1 MCFTLLRFILL
12 PLTLTFS
19 LMEIESK
26 LHAVDWIILAI
37 TLIFIVAY
45 GTYTTRKHASV
56 ADYIKGG
63 NDSRW
68 WTIGLSV
75 MATQA
80 SAITFLST
88 PGQAFHSGMGFVQFY
103 FGLPIAMIIIC
114 VVFIPIYH
122 KLKVY
127 TAYEFLEGR
136 FDLKTR
142 SLAAI
147 LFLIQ
152 RGLAAG
158 ITIFAPA
165 IILSAVLGWDLLTL
179 NIIIGFLVIVYTVS
193 GGTKA
198 VNVTQ
203 KQQMIIIFIGMVIS
217 FCIIM
222 NQLPADI
229 TFSKALDIA
238 GASGKMKVL
247 DFSTDLS
254 NRYTIWTG
262 ILGGTFLMLSYF
274 GTDQSQV
281 QRYLS
286 GKSVRE
292 SQLGLIFN
300 GLLKVPMQFF
310 ILLIGVMVFV
320 FYQFNPSPLNF
331 NPGVNDEVLKSKYS
345 SEYQQ
350 LEAAHAEIENTKKL
364 LFSNGFQEEE
374 QQQVLEL
381 NQRDFLLKEKS
392 KLIIDKI
399 DEENTLDKIESNDK
413 DYVFI
418 YFILNNLPRGLI
430 GLLLAVILSAAM
442 SSTASELNALASTTA
457 MDLYKRNVRGEKS
470 DAHYVKASKWFTLAW
485 GVVAISVA
493 CVANLFENL
502 IELVNIIGS
511 IFYGNVLGI
520 FLLAFFFKKVNGNA
534 VFKAALITQVLIC
547 FIFYFGI
554 YNLESQGLDPIVS
567 YLWLNFIGCIL
578 VSFFSLLFVFKSM
591 NHQSK
596 SVLIVTSLAILK
608 SAYDIVYQDSLNL
621 THVFTLI
628 FLFFFLGFFNID
640 KKAINEKR

>member
-1 MCFTLLRFILL
+1 
-12 PLTLTFS
+12 
-19 LMEIESK
+19 MEIESK
-26 LHAVDWIILAI
+26 LHAVDWIILSV

-45 GTYTTRKHASV
+45 GTYVTRKNANV
-56 ADYIKGG
+56 TDYIKGG
-63 NDSRW
+63 NDSKW

-103 FGLPIAMIIIC
+103 FGLPIAMVIIC

-179 NIIIGFLVIVYTVS
+179 NIIIGFLVIIYTVS

-203 KQQMIIIFIGMVIS
+203 KQQMIIIFIGMVIA
-217 FCIIM
+217 FYMIM
-222 NQLPADI
+222 SQLPADI
-229 TFSKALDIA
+229 TFTKALEIA
-238 GASGKMKVL
+238 GASNKMEVL
-247 DFSTDLS
+247 DFSFDLS
-254 NRYTIWTG
+254 NRYTVWTG

-331 NPGVNDEVLKSKYS
+331 NPGANEEVLKSKYAQ
-345 SEYQQ
+345 EYQQ
-350 LEAAHAEIENTKKL
+350 LEAEHIAIENTKKII
-364 LFSNGFQEEE
+364 FADGFQVTEKQEI
-374 QQQVLEL
+374 QDLNKRDLEI
-381 NQRDFLLKEKS
+381 KEAS
-392 KLIIDKI
+392 KQIINKI
-399 DEENTLDKIESNDK
+399 DEENDLKKIESNDK

-418 YFILNNLPRGLI
+418 HFILNNLPRGLI

-457 MDLYKRNVRGEKS
+457 IDLYKRNVNDNKS
-470 DAHYVKASKWFTLAW
+470 DEHYVKASKWFTLAW
-485 GVVAISVA
+485 GIIAISVA
-493 CVANLFENL
+493 CVANLFDNL
-502 IELVNIIGS
+502 IQLVNIIGS

-520 FLLAFFFKKVNGNA
+520 FLLAFFIKFVKGNA
-534 VFKAALITQVLIC
+534 VFIAALITQALIIGV
-547 FIFYFGI
+547 F
-554 YNLESQGLDPIVS
+554 LLDWLP
-567 YLWLNFIGCIL
+567 YLWLNLLGCALVMGIAIILQTFIPTKEHENEDL
-578 VSFFSLLFVFKSM
+578 E
-591 NHQSK
+591 
-596 SVLIVTSLAILK
+596 AIT
-608 SAYDIVYQDSLNL
+608 A
-621 THVFTLI
+621 
-628 FLFFFLGFFNID
+628 
-640 KKAINEKR
+640 E